1 MGLFVL
7 RAVIVA
13 VIFTYMFEYPKI
25 QTTILTVLSVAI
37 ILYDIIKRPFLNIP
51 NMIELVSYELII
63 LVANISVM
71 VMAYNPDDVDLNDKC
86 ADVIIVSFFMF
97 SVAAILFMF
106 IAFVIGL
113 KDAIKAAK
121 KKKGKISIMEI
132 IAIPF

>member
-1 MGLFVL
+1 
-7 RAVIVA
+7 
-13 VIFTYMFEYPKI
+13 
-25 QTTILTVLSVAI
+25 
-37 ILYDIIKRPFLNIP
+37 
-51 NMIELVSYELII
+51 MIELVSYELII